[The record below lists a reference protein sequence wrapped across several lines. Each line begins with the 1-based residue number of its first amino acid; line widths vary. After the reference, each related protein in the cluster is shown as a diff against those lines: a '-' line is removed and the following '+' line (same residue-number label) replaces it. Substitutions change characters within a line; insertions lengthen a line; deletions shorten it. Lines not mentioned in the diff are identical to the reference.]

1 MDFKQTH
8 NAFWGFC
15 DAPPT
20 QVTHPCPCC
29 KKTFDGAEIRTNLQK
44 ASFDISGMC
53 VSCQEQYP
61 PVQVEPPPPPPSG
74 TILSDCSC
82 SLHSKKAMSP
92 VMETEKGQIWMCMA
106 CAATAEFTKVPAAAT

>member
-1 MDFKQTH
+1 
-8 NAFWGFC
+8 
-15 DAPPT
+15 
-20 QVTHPCPCC
+20 
-29 KKTFDGAEIRTNLQK
+29 
-44 ASFDISGMC
+44 MC